1 MLLLVLCMFEIC
13 LQEEMTA
20 CVSLTLGTEGE
31 GGFAVLY
38 WDGSFDF
45 HRQWG
50 LDEVSVVSSCTCYDL
65 SWRKKPL
72 F

>member
-1 MLLLVLCMFEIC
+1 MLLLVLCVFEIC
-13 LQEEMTA
+13 LQEERTA

-45 HRQWG
+45 HR
-50 LDEVSVVSSCTCYDL
+50 
-65 SWRKKPL
+65 
-72 F
+72 

>member
-13 LQEEMTA
+13 LQEEMTV

-31 GGFAVLY
+31 EGFAVLY

-45 HRQWG
+45 HR
-50 LDEVSVVSSCTCYDL
+50 
-65 SWRKKPL
+65 
-72 F
+72 

>member
-1 MLLLVLCMFEIC
+1 MNDAYFSPGRRAVKIMLLLVLCMFEIC

-45 HRQWG
+45 HR
-50 LDEVSVVSSCTCYDL
+50 
-65 SWRKKPL
+65 
-72 F
+72 

>member
-45 HRQWG
+45 HR
-50 LDEVSVVSSCTCYDL
+50 
-65 SWRKKPL
+65 
-72 F
+72 